1 MRTRTTN
8 TSELSLL
15 LTSHT
20 ISLIQRNLASS
31 SPLPDHYSGSRPKR
45 SEVCHQSIKSIIM
58 PSYTSVHLAERPVD
72 AVVAGKTFTPKQQE
86 VPSASSL
93 KDGEVLFQTL
103 YLSLDPAMR
112 GWLNPTRSYI
122 PPVEIGAVMRGSGIG
137 LIVASK
143 SKKFPVGTYATG
155 MCGWSEYSVL
165 NEKHVESLDLPEGA
179 VPTDAL
185 GVLGMTGLTA
195 YFGLLEIG
203 QVKAGDFVVVSGA
216 AGATGSVVG
225 QIAKLKGAKVLG
237 LAGEDSKVSW
247 LKEELGFDEA
257 LNYKD
262 PEFAKKFRAATKG
275 LIDVYFDNVGGEI
288 LDLALSRAKPFA
300 RFVMCGAI
308 SEYNK
313 KKPQGPKV
321 CQTSQI
327 VVMRPANRAQNY
339 MMIISM
345 RIRMQGF
352 VVFDFADKYAEAR
365 KQLAQWL
372 SEGKLK
378 RKETIIQGGINK
390 AEDALVGLFEGKNTG
405 KPVQSR
411 LKSEV
416 TNNCRQNHGAG
427 RRS

>member
-1 MRTRTTN
+1 
-8 TSELSLL
+8 
-15 LTSHT
+15 
-20 ISLIQRNLASS
+20 
-31 SPLPDHYSGSRPKR
+31 
-45 SEVCHQSIKSIIM
+45 M
-58 PSYTSVHLAERPVD
+58 PSYTSIHLAERPTD
-72 AVVAGKTFTPKQQE
+72 AVVSGKTFTSKTHS
-86 VPSASSL
+86 VPTAADL

-143 SKKFPVGTYATG
+143 SAKFPVGTYATG
-155 MCGWSEYSVL
+155 MCGWSEYTVL
-165 NEKHVESLDLPEGA
+165 KEKFVEKLDLPSGA

-195 YFGLLEIG
+195 YFGILEVG
-203 QVKAGDFVVVSGA
+203 NVKKGDFVVVSGA

-225 QIAKLKGAKVLG
+225 QIAKLKGATVLG
-237 LAGEDSKVSW
+237 LAGEDSKVAW
-247 LKEELGFDEA
+247 LKQELGFDEA

-262 PEFAKKFRAATKG
+262 PDFTKKFRAATKG

-300 RFVMCGAI
+300 RFVQCGAI
-308 SEYNK
+308 SDYNN
-313 KKPQGPKV
+313 KKPQGLK
-321 CQTSQI
+321 
-327 VVMRPANRAQNY
+327 NY

-352 VVFDFADKYAEAR
+352 VVFDFESKYAEAR
-365 KQLAQWL
+365 KELAQWL

-378 RKETIIQGGINK
+378 RKETIVQGGINK
-390 AEDALVGLFEGKNTG
+390 AEDALIALFEGKNTG
-405 KPVQSR
+405 KIMVQVADPEAV
-411 LKSEV
+411 K
-416 TNNCRQNHGAG
+416 AKI
-427 RRS
+427 

>member
-1 MRTRTTN
+1 
-8 TSELSLL
+8 
-15 LTSHT
+15 
-20 ISLIQRNLASS
+20 
-31 SPLPDHYSGSRPKR
+31 
-45 SEVCHQSIKSIIM
+45 M
-58 PSYTSVHLAERPVD
+58 PSYTSIHLAERPTD
-72 AVVAGKTFTPKQQE
+72 AVIANKTFTQKQHPI
-86 VPSASSL
+86 PSPSSL
-93 KDGEVLFQTL
+93 KDGEVLFRTL

-143 SKKFPVGTYATG
+143 SAKFPVGTYATG
-155 MCGWSEYSVL
+155 MCGWSEYTVL
-165 NEKHVESLDLPEGA
+165 KEKFVDKLDLPHGA

-195 YFGLLEIG
+195 YFGILDVG
-203 QVKAGDFVVVSGA
+203 QVKKGDFVVVSGA

-225 QIAKLKGAKVLG
+225 QIAKLKGATVLG
-237 LAGEDSKVSW
+237 LAGEDSKVAW

-262 PEFAKKFRAATKG
+262 PEFKKKFREKTKG

-288 LDLALSRAKPFA
+288 LDIALSRAKPFA

-313 KKPQGPKV
+313 SKPQGPK
-321 CQTSQI
+321 
-327 VVMRPANRAQNY
+327 NY

-352 VVFDFADKYAEAR
+352 IVFDYESKYAEAR
-365 KQLAQWL
+365 KELAQWL

-378 RKETIIQGGINK
+378 RKETIIQGGIEK
-390 AEDALVGLFEGKNTG
+390 AGEALVGLFEGRNTG
-405 KPVQSR
+405 KIMVKVADEGEVQAK
-411 LKSEV
+411 L
-416 TNNCRQNHGAG
+416 
-427 RRS
+427 

>member
-1 MRTRTTN
+1 
-8 TSELSLL
+8 
-15 LTSHT
+15 
-20 ISLIQRNLASS
+20 
-31 SPLPDHYSGSRPKR
+31 
-45 SEVCHQSIKSIIM
+45 M
-58 PSYTSVHLAERPVD
+58 PSYTSVHLAERPQD
-72 AVVAGKTFTPKQQE
+72 AVVAGKTFTPKQQQI
-86 VPSASSL
+86 PPASSL
-93 KDGEVLFQTL
+93 KDGQVLFQTL

-122 PPVEIGAVMRGSGIG
+122 PPVEVGAVMRGSGIG
-137 LIVASK
+137 IIVASK
-143 SKKFPVGTYATG
+143 SKKFPVGTYATA
-155 MCGWSEYSVL
+155 MCGWSEYAVL
-165 NEKHVESLDLPEGA
+165 AEKHVEPLDLPEGA

-195 YFGLLEIG
+195 YFGILDIG

-237 LAGEDSKVSW
+237 LAGEDSKVQW
-247 LKEELGFDEA
+247 LKEELGFDDA

-262 PEFAKKFRAATKG
+262 PEFQKKFRAATKG

-288 LDLALSRAKPFA
+288 LDLALSRAKSFA

-313 KKPQGPKV
+313 KKPRGP
-321 CQTSQI
+321 S
-327 VVMRPANRAQNY
+327 NY
-339 MMIISM
+339 LMIISM

-352 VVFDFADKYAEAR
+352 VVFDFADRYAEAR

-378 RKETIIQGGINK
+378 RKETVIKGGITK
-390 AEDALVGLFEGKNTG
+390 AEEALVGLFEGKNTG
-405 KPVQSR
+405 KIMVQVADPEAAKAK
-411 LKSEV
+411 L
-416 TNNCRQNHGAG
+416 
-427 RRS
+427 

>member
-1 MRTRTTN
+1 
-8 TSELSLL
+8 
-15 LTSHT
+15 
-20 ISLIQRNLASS
+20 
-31 SPLPDHYSGSRPKR
+31 
-45 SEVCHQSIKSIIM
+45 M
-58 PSYTSVHLAERPVD
+58 PSYTSVHLKERPQDVII
-72 AVVAGKTFTPKQQE
+72 AGKTFETKQQS

-93 KDGEVLFQTL
+93 QDGEVLFQTL

-122 PPVEIGAVMRGSGIG
+122 PPVKIGAVMRGSGIG

-143 SKKFPVGTYATG
+143 SKKFPVGTYASG
-155 MCGWSEYSVL
+155 MCGWSEYAVL
-165 NEKHVESLDLPEGA
+165 NEKDVEMLDLPHGA

-185 GVLGMTGLTA
+185 GCLGMTGLTA
-195 YFGLLEIG
+195 YFGIIDVG

-262 PEFAKKFRAATKG
+262 PQFKDKFRAATKG

-288 LDLALSRAKPFA
+288 LDMALARAKPFA

-313 KKPQGPKV
+313 KKPQGPSV
-321 CQTSQI
+321 
-327 VVMRPANRAQNY
+327 
-339 MMIISM
+339 
-345 RIRMQGF
+345 RILF
-352 VVFDFADKYAEAR
+352 SKY
-365 KQLAQWL
+365 LHC
-372 SEGKLK
+372 
-378 RKETIIQGGINK
+378 
-390 AEDALVGLFEGKNTG
+390 
-405 KPVQSR
+405 
-411 LKSEV
+411 
-416 TNNCRQNHGAG
+416 TNNSRTT
-427 RRS
+427 S

>member
-1 MRTRTTN
+1 
-8 TSELSLL
+8 
-15 LTSHT
+15 
-20 ISLIQRNLASS
+20 
-31 SPLPDHYSGSRPKR
+31 
-45 SEVCHQSIKSIIM
+45 M
-58 PSYTSVHLAERPVD
+58 PSYTSIHLKERPQD
-72 AVVAGKTFTPKQQE
+72 TITRGKTFEPKQHP
-86 VPSASSL
+86 VPTASDL

-122 PPVEIGAVMRGSGIG
+122 PPVEIGAVMRGNGIG
-137 LIVASK
+137 LVIASK
-143 SKKFPVGTYATG
+143 SKKYPVGTYALS
-155 MCGWSEYSVL
+155 MCGWSEYAIIK
-165 NEKHVESLDLPEGA
+165 EKFVEPLDLPEGA

-195 YFGLLEIG
+195 YFGLLEVG

-225 QIAKLKGAKVLG
+225 QIAKLKGARVLG

-247 LKEELGFDEA
+247 LKEELGFDDA

-262 PEFAKKFRAATKG
+262 PDFKKKFRAATKD

-288 LDLALSRAKPFA
+288 LDLALSRAKPFS

-313 KKPQGPKV
+313 KKPQGP
-321 CQTSQI
+321 T
-327 VVMRPANRAQNY
+327 NY
-339 MMIISM
+339 LMIISM

-352 VVFDFADKYAEAR
+352 VVFDYADKYAEAR

-390 AEDALVGLFEGKNTG
+390 AEDALVALFEGKNTG
-405 KPVQSR
+405 KIMVQVADPEAVKAR
-411 LKSEV
+411 L
-416 TNNCRQNHGAG
+416 
-427 RRS
+427 